1 MPALVEDDWINGQAN
16 SQTSVTDLEDCSIA
30 IDATYYLQLMLDTP
44 PSREPLL
51 SALGG
56 LTGLE
61 THIREDLEQWEAHKI
76 IPFFIFD
83 GQDLHGQPDVSI
95 KRGKNAN
102 RKADEGWTLYRKGQ
116 AESAVA
122 AFGDNAGAFRVQDL
136 YHVLQKVLRSK
147 ELHFLV
153 APYNAAAQIAYLDM
167 IDSDQ
172 CAGIM
177 GSQELLLYPINDGV
191 IKSINWESKT
201 VTAIFKKSLIRS
213 LNVSE
218 STFIDALLMT
228 GTSFLSPFPP
238 LLDDQSVRRQPYT
251 INDALNMLRTAD
263 KSVGQSCS
271 AFGDILAAQDPDWL
285 DRYRRARMAVSH
297 FTYIAEDGEV
307 KVHDWDTLTKD
318 NLQYLGLQL
327 PAELYHYLNTGLIGG
342 RLLSGITHRQLVVL
356 PTLDGTVTE
365 EYKKLVTSQLT
376 PIREQALALLIPRM
390 NRWIG
395 RQDVTLK
402 AWFDPKFS
410 QKLNYA
416 AVQPNPLGCA
426 FSWDVKKEHFGKSD
440 YKKQSPGTIAF
451 EVLSL
456 LFSSFSDETIAKSK
470 RVKGIDSAEE
480 IISLTLWRFL
490 HLRGYVTSTHGLT
503 DWGNALAISL
513 LHASDSCKEDANSQ
527 HAFEIYE
534 AVLLAFE
541 LLRFG
546 VLDGTST
553 EQSNGVA
560 NGGGDDQA
568 SATLIGRC
576 ASLLTL
582 GHQANGYT
590 GPLSRDLLYFRSLVS
605 AVREVDRDLIE
616 AIVASTFLH
625 AQSKRDRTDYFAIS
639 QKLPFLYTPDIALGI
654 AVSTFLGSLSPSDDA
669 ETRKTKLDEFPG
681 QYVPNSTNFSEDL
694 NRSLNFFDSLCKGV
708 EQLAPHQL
716 SSEAKAAWRAAR
728 FFREDRRV

>member
-1 MPALVEDDWINGQAN
+1 
-16 SQTSVTDLEDCSIA
+16 
-30 IDATYYLQLMLDTP
+30 
-44 PSREPLL
+44 
-51 SALGG
+51 
-56 LTGLE
+56 
-61 THIREDLEQWEAHKI
+61 
-76 IPFFIFD
+76 
-83 GQDLHGQPDVSI
+83 
-95 KRGKNAN
+95 
-102 RKADEGWTLYRKGQ
+102 
-116 AESAVA
+116 
-122 AFGDNAGAFRVQDL
+122 
-136 YHVLQKVLRSK
+136 
-147 ELHFLV
+147 
-153 APYNAAAQIAYLDM
+153 
-167 IDSDQ
+167 
-172 CAGIM
+172 
-177 GSQELLLYPINDGV
+177 
-191 IKSINWESKT
+191 
-201 VTAIFKKSLIRS
+201 
-213 LNVSE
+213 
-218 STFIDALLMT
+218 
-228 GTSFLSPFPP
+228 
-238 LLDDQSVRRQPYT
+238 
-251 INDALNMLRTAD
+251 
-263 KSVGQSCS
+263 
-271 AFGDILAAQDPDWL
+271 
-285 DRYRRARMAVSH
+285 MAVSH

-639 QKLPFLYTPDIALGI
+639 QK
-654 AVSTFLGSLSPSDDA
+654 
-669 ETRKTKLDEFPG
+669 
-681 QYVPNSTNFSEDL
+681 
-694 NRSLNFFDSLCKGV
+694 
-708 EQLAPHQL
+708 
-716 SSEAKAAWRAAR
+716 
-728 FFREDRRV
+728 